1 MSHNYQDLTAA
12 LGGKLA
18 ELRRE
23 MPDTMKG
30 FGQMNRAAHVDGAL
44 SNKQK
49 ELIAIAI
56 GIAGRCQG
64 CLAFHSKALV
74 ELGCSRAEFLEMLQV
89 AIYMGG
95 GPSLMTA
102 AEALMAY
109 ESFGGERAQT
119 GVASEA
125 CPV

>member
-1 MSHNYQDLTAA
+1 MSHNYQELAAA
-12 LGGKLA
+12 LGAKVA

-23 MPDTMKG
+23 IPETMKG
-30 FGQMNRAAHVDGAL
+30 FGQMSRAAHADGAL

-64 CLAFHSKALV
+64 CLAFHAKALV
-74 ELGCSRAEFLEMLQV
+74 DLGCTRAEFLEMLQV
-89 AIYMGG
+89 AVYMGG

-109 ESFGGERAQT
+109 ESFGGERAAQ
-119 GVASEA
+119 AEQAEA
-125 CPV
+125 CPL

>member
-1 MSHNYQDLTAA
+1 MSHNYQELAAA
-12 LGGKLA
+12 LGAKVA

-23 MPDTMKG
+23 IPETMKG
-30 FGQMNRAAHVDGAL
+30 FGQMNRAAHADGAL

-64 CLAFHSKALV
+64 CLAFHAKALV
-74 ELGCSRAEFLEMLQV
+74 DLGCTRAEFLEMLQV
-89 AIYMGG
+89 AVYMGG

-109 ESFGGERAQT
+109 ESFGGERAVQ
-119 GVASEA
+119 ADKAEA
-125 CPV
+125 YPL